1 MRRIGVYGGSFNPPH
16 NGHMLAAQEAMRALA
31 LDELL
36 FVPAGTPP
44 HKELPNGSPT
54 AQCPVG
60 AAATCL

>member
-44 HKELPNGSPT
+44 HKELP
-54 AQCPVG
+54 
-60 AAATCL
+60 